1 MIIYGR
7 NPVREVFR
15 AGKTVEKLYLVK
27 GEQDMQLSTVFSLA
41 KDNKVPVSY
50 IDRRAMEQLA
60 EGGNH
65 QGVAAQ
71 ITDFEYSTVDDMRA
85 LAKERG
91 EGLLILLLDGITDPH
106 NLGAIIRSA
115 ECFGAHGV
123 VIPRHRSVSVNDT
136 VVKVASGATE
146 HLAVAKVTNIN
157 DTIRELKSQNVW
169 VYACDFDGQ
178 PPKCVDMRSDV
189 ALVIG
194 SEGSGIKRLTK
205 ELCDGTVTIPEYG
218 RINSL
223 NASVAAGVVLY
234 EAARQRH
241 E

>member
-7 NPVREVFR
+7 NPVREAFR

-27 GEQDMQLSTVFSLA
+27 GEQDMLLSTVFSLA

-85 LAKERG
+85 LAKARG

-178 PPKCVDMRSDV
+178 LPKCVDMRGDV
-189 ALVIG
+189 ALVVG
-194 SEGSGIKRLTK
+194 SEGAGIKRLTK

-218 RINSL
+218 KINSL